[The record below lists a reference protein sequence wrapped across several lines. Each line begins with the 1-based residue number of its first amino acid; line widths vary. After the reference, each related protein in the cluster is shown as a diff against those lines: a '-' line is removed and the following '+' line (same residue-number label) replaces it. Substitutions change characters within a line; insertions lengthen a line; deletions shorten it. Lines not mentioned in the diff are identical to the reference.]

1 MVVLNEKESKAWEL
15 ADEVHR
21 GQKRR
26 DGHPYMDHINKTV
39 EMLRAMGVYD
49 EDLTIV
55 AILHDTL
62 ENSAKGARIKY
73 LKQILGTF
81 GDDVASMVMTLTHT
95 KKDSRDYQ
103 QYIDDVIKTESK
115 VILVKIADML
125 QNTFDD
131 PTPKQMEKY
140 RIAFPKFLIAVGD
153 KHKWKK

>member
-1 MVVLNEKESKAWEL
+1 MVVLNGKESKAWDL
-15 ADEVHR
+15 ADEVHKD
-21 GQKRR
+21 QKRR
-26 DGHPYMDHINKTV
+26 DGSHYMNHINKTV
-39 EMLRAMGVYD
+39 EMLRAMGIYD

-55 AILHDTL
+55 AILHDVL
-62 ENSAKGARIKY
+62 ENSAKGVRIKY

-95 KKDSRDYQ
+95 RKDSRDYQ
-103 QYIDDVIKTESK
+103 QYIDDVIKSKSK

-140 RIAFPKFLIAVGD
+140 IIALPKLITAVYD
-153 KHKWKK
+153 MKK

>member
-1 MVVLNEKESKAWEL
+1 MTELTEKESLAWDL

-62 ENSAKGARIKY
+62 EDSNEDQRLKNMNRIIMKFS
-73 LKQILGTF
+73 K
-81 GDDVASMVMTLTHT
+81 DVFEKVLLLTHT
-95 KKDSRDYQ
+95 EKDGRTYQ
-103 QYIDDVIKTESK
+103 EYVDDIIKSKSK

-140 RIAFPKFLIAVGD
+140 RIAFPKLLLAVGD